1 MVATPP
7 ATCAVRVKFRPTQL
21 LSNVSVQR
29 ASLPLFAVTV
39 YALAAAG
46 ISFSLHCEWF
56 KGPSH
61 SKNLQHFLCQCD
73 EPLKNRRRL
82 SHTKRRPQ
90 EREQVHVHAQR
101 EADDATYIGR
111 RRRQVYGIPG
121 SGKQRH
127 HLLEQFRQS
136 RRTKRLFK

>member
-1 MVATPP
+1 MPPLRLLRNPRQITSHATPFKCLG
-7 ATCAVRVKFRPTQL
+7 AAR
-21 LSNVSVQR
+21 
-29 ASLPLFAVTV
+29 LPPPICRYGICSDGGWHFIFL
-39 YALAAAG
+39 ALRMA
-46 ISFSLHCEWF
+46 F

-61 SKNLQHFLCQCD
+61 SKNFQHFLCQCD

-127 HLLEQFRQS
+127 HLLEQFGQS
-136 RRTKRLFK
+136 SRTKRLFK